1 MGSWLGTEDGTG
13 GNVAAAR
20 VSGVENLV
28 VFVLCGVRVPV
39 LDSDLESSEVRVRV
53 IAPRRGRR
61 ALEIELRGD
70 IARKRTFHC
79 QVLRRIVEIGAIDRG
94 EFWPQRIA
102 LVHSNVYRLIAIQVS
117 GLKILA
123 ANIV

>member
-28 VFVLCGVRVPV
+28 VFVLCGVRVPY

-53 IAPRRGRR
+53 IAPRRGHR

-79 QVLRRIVEIGAIDRG
+79 QVLRLIVVIGAIDRG
-94 EFWPQRIA
+94 EISPQRIA
-102 LVHSNVYRLIAIQVS
+102 LGHSNVDHLIAIKFN
-117 GLKILA
+117 GL
-123 ANIV
+123 